1 MENIEKTTEP
11 LLREYDQARAI
22 TAAKIVKTDEGYVLV
37 VQVAWKRGDLI
48 VFNQRGKPR
57 AWVSMDRLLAYLAEV
72 APSIRH
78 FDLVFD
84 QPIAWEAPKPAA
96 KAPAKKAAAKKR
108 AGAKKG
114 ARA

>member
-1 MENIEKTTEP
+1 MEINEKTTEP
-11 LLREYDQARAI
+11 LLREYEQAKAI
-22 TAAKIVKTDEGYVLV
+22 TAAKIVKTPEGYVLV

-57 AWVSMDRLLAYLAEV
+57 AWVSMDRLLSYLAEV

-84 QPIAWEAPKPAA
+84 QPIAWDAPAPPKAA
-96 KAPAKKAAAKKR
+96 APAKKAAAKKVE
-108 AGAKKG
+108 KKG
-114 ARA
+114 ARR